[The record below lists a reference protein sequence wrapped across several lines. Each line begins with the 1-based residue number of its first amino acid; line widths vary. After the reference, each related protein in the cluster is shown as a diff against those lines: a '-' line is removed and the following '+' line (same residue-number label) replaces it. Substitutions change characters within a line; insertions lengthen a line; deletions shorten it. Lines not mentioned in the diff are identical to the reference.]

1 MFVLNFLRFVLSLLM
16 LISCG
21 PDLKKEEIKKALKV
35 THCSCTKKPI
45 QFIGRFIAGR
55 HPELAYELFCSASVR
70 NNSKEIIF
78 GVDVTVE
85 IQTKTG
91 YKLSETDIT
100 SNGDNYR
107 PGSLISL
114 KSTYGSPYDLRYG
127 KTDCKIKE
135 VYFKREE

>member
-1 MFVLNFLRFVLSLLM
+1 MSVLI

-21 PDLKKEEIKKALKV
+21 PDLRREEIKKGLKIN
-35 THCSCTKKPI
+35 HCSCIKKPI

-70 NNSKEIIF
+70 NNAKETIF

-91 YKLSETDIT
+91 YKLSETEVT

-127 KTDCKIKE
+127 KADCKIKE

>member
-1 MFVLNFLRFVLSLLM
+1 MSI
-16 LISCG
+16 LILVSCS
-21 PDLKKEEIKKALKV
+21 PDKRKEEIKKSLKV
-35 THCSCTKKPI
+35 THCSCTKRPI

-55 HPELAYELFCSASVR
+55 HPDLAYELFCSATVK
-70 NNSKEIIF
+70 NNSKETIL

-114 KSTYGSPYDLRYG
+114 KSTYGTAYDLRYG
-127 KTDCKIKE
+127 KADCKVKE
-135 VYFKREE
+135 VYFKREEE